1 MPKFLYQAYT
11 KSKER
16 KEGVIEAENKTQ
28 ALKKLD
34 SFSLFPINIRI
45 LDRVDSDT
53 FIGKIGR
60 VNSVD
65 VAAFTRQIS
74 NLLDS
79 GLTILVA
86 LILVRRQAWKPSLK
100 FIIDKLIEDL
110 KEGKTFSDSLSQHPD
125 IFPTLYVSLVR
136 SGEVGGFLEEVMIR
150 LADFLENEE
159 ELKAKLRSAMVYPAL
174 IAVVGIATIF
184 ILLSFVIPKLVL
196 VFEDFGQI
204 LPMPTQILIY
214 ISSLLSQYWWLV
226 VLLIGLF
233 FFIVNRISKTPE
245 GRSCFDDFKLKL
257 PVFGTV
263 ILKRQMERFCRILA
277 TLLGNGVTILPSL
290 EIARDI
296 MENNILKKEV
306 EKMRADVRG
315 GRSLAKAMSK
325 SKYFPAS
332 IVNII
337 SVGEESGSLEKVLKK
352 ISISYEREVDRSL
365 KAFTSLLEPIMILV
379 MGSIVA
385 FIVAAMLLPIF
396 QINFMAR

>member
-34 SFSLFPINIRI
+34 SLSLFPINIRI

-65 VAAFTRQIS
+65 VATFTRQIS

-79 GLTILVA
+79 GLTILAA

-136 SGEVGGFLEEVMIR
+136 SGEAGGFLEEVMMR

-233 FFIVNRISKTPE
+233 FFIVNRILKTSE
-245 GRSCFDDFKLKL
+245 GRSCFDNFKLKL

-277 TLLGNGVTILPSL
+277 TLLGNGVTILSSL
-290 EIARDI
+290 EIVRDI
-296 MENNILKKEV
+296 MENNILKREV

-396 QINFMAR
+396 QLNFMMR

>member
-34 SFSLFPINIRI
+34 SLSLFPINIRI

-65 VAAFTRQIS
+65 VATFTRQIS

-79 GLTILVA
+79 GLTILAA

-136 SGEVGGFLEEVMIR
+136 SGEAGGFLEEVMMR

-159 ELKAKLRSAMVYPAL
+159 ELKTKLRSAMVYPAL

-226 VLLIGLF
+226 VFLIGLF
-233 FFIVNRISKTPE
+233 FFIVNRILKTSE
-245 GRSCFDDFKLKL
+245 GRSCFDNFKLKL

-290 EIARDI
+290 EIVRDI
-296 MENNILKKEV
+296 MENNILKREV

-396 QINFMAR
+396 QLNFMMR

>member
-34 SFSLFPINIRI
+34 ALSLFPINIRI

-65 VAAFTRQIS
+65 VATFTRQIF

-79 GLTILVA
+79 GLTILAA

-136 SGEVGGFLEEVMIR
+136 SGEAGGFLEEVMMR

-184 ILLSFVIPKLVL
+184 LLLSFVIPKLVL

-204 LPMPTQILIY
+204 LPIPTQILIY

-226 VLLIGLF
+226 ILLIGLF
-233 FFIVNRISKTPE
+233 FFIVNRILKTSE
-245 GRSCFDDFKLKL
+245 GRFCFDNFKLKL

-290 EIARDI
+290 EIVRDI

-306 EKMRADVRG
+306 KKMRADVRD

-325 SKYFPAS
+325 SRYFPAS

-365 KAFTSLLEPIMILV
+365 KVFTSLLEPIMILV

-396 QINFMAR
+396 QLNFMAR